1 MNRHYKM
8 FKKGKNWCYV
18 AVATI
23 AVLFGM
29 ATNSRVVKADI
40 SNNISPSLA
49 QQVETDKVNSINKSE
64 ELQKTTENNNQSEN
78 LIAVMPKTEENS
90 QLNGW
95 QKQNDMTYYYNEGQ
109 KATGVQSINGS
120 QYYFNNEGQLQKNYF
135 LTKDNHTYYFQ
146 NDGTRLN
153 DGFYKNWGHTYYFQ
167 ADGARL
173 DNGFYKNWGHTYYFQ
188 GDGSRLDN
196 NFYKNWGHT
205 YYFGNDGARW
215 DNKFMNVWGHTY
227 YFQADGARLDNGFYK
242 NWGHTYYFQ
251 GDGSR
256 LDNNFYKNWG
266 HTYYFGNDGARW
278 DNRIY
283 SNWGRNYYFG
293 NDGALLVNNFAMING
308 NDYYANNQGVLSSVR
323 YQSQLAPIMALEGC
337 TVAALQMLVSVKNI
351 NIPLSYAYN
360 HLPQI
365 GGAFNSAGFVGIIP
379 AKDLVNYG
387 RQWDSGLKDISGSS
401 LGDLYNWVT
410 SGHPVIYY
418 GFSAWETAYQN
429 RNHAKVI
436 LGINNGKFHVY
447 DSCYPSIYSKPGSFG
462 SGPYGHGADSYL
474 TWNQVASEYNGSGA
488 ITTL

>member
-153 DGFYKNWGHTYYFQ
+153 DGFYKN
-167 ADGARL
+167 
-173 DNGFYKNWGHTYYFQ
+173 
-188 GDGSRLDN
+188 
-196 NFYKNWGHT
+196 
-205 YYFGNDGARW
+205 
-215 DNKFMNVWGHTY
+215 WGHTY

>member
-78 LIAVMPKTEENS
+78 LIAVMPQTEENS

-153 DGFYKNWGHTYYFQ
+153 DGFYKN
-167 ADGARL
+167 
-173 DNGFYKNWGHTYYFQ
+173 
-188 GDGSRLDN
+188 
-196 NFYKNWGHT
+196 
-205 YYFGNDGARW
+205 
-215 DNKFMNVWGHTY
+215 WGHTY

>member
-1 MNRHYKM
+1 MSGCILNWCILLKLNWESSNMNRHYKM

-153 DGFYKNWGHTYYFQ
+153 DGFYKN
-167 ADGARL
+167 
-173 DNGFYKNWGHTYYFQ
+173 
-188 GDGSRLDN
+188 
-196 NFYKNWGHT
+196 
-205 YYFGNDGARW
+205 
-215 DNKFMNVWGHTY
+215 WGHTY

>member
-1 MNRHYKM
+1 MSGCILNWCILLKLNWESSNMNRHYKM

-153 DGFYKNWGHTYYFQ
+153 DGFYKN
-167 ADGARL
+167 
-173 DNGFYKNWGHTYYFQ
+173 
-188 GDGSRLDN
+188 
-196 NFYKNWGHT
+196 
-205 YYFGNDGARW
+205 
-215 DNKFMNVWGHTY
+215 WGHTY

-447 DSCYPSIYSKPGSFG
+447 DTCYPSIYSKPGSFG

>member
-1 MNRHYKM
+1 MSGCILNWCILLKLNWESSNMNRHYKM

-215 DNKFMNVWGHTY
+215 DN
-227 YFQADGARLDNGFYK
+227 
-242 NWGHTYYFQ
+242 
-251 GDGSR
+251 
-256 LDNNFYKNWG
+256 
-266 HTYYFGNDGARW
+266 
-278 DNRIY
+278 RIY
-283 SNWGRNYYFG
+283 SNCGRNYYFG

>member
-1 MNRHYKM
+1 MSGCILNWCILLKLNWESSNMNRHYKM

-167 ADGARL
+167 ADGAR
-173 DNGFYKNWGHTYYFQ
+173 
-188 GDGSRLDN
+188 S
-196 NFYKNWGHT
+196 
-205 YYFGNDGARW
+205 
-215 DNKFMNVWGHTY
+215 
-227 YFQADGARLDNGFYK
+227 DNGFYK